1 MSRQAFQLRKNSGSA
16 LSRTERDIAAI
27 GVIFAALALFVSTG
41 SSVFIHL
48 TRHLLFGEVND
59 DTILTTA
66 LLLNIALIVFG
77 WRRYVDLSREVA
89 ARREAETAALRLAD
103 TDSLTGLENRRSFD
117 ATLTRMALA
126 TAHDGGSLALILI
139 DLDQFKTANDAHGHK
154 TGDTVLIE
162 AARRAKVM
170 LGVDAALARLGGDE
184 FAALVRFAP
193 GADAR
198 GQAERIATRIG
209 AAIALP
215 IECDDTIVTVT
226 ASIGIACDRIVS
238 DRASCDRFGEA
249 LMHQADLAMYQA
261 KKAGRNRHCWF
272 DPEMETEIL
281 ERSRLEQGIRHGLR
295 NGEFRPHYEK
305 QVNLATGAIT
315 GLEMLARWHS
325 PDLGVIGPDVFVPIA
340 EEIGVM
346 PELSEALIRQ
356 ALIDAGEW
364 APHLTL
370 AINISPV
377 QLRDPWFAQRLL
389 KLLIEARMPPHRI
402 DVEVTEQCLTENLT
416 LVRSLITSLR
426 NQGVRISLDDF
437 GHSESSMAHLRT
449 LPFDR
454 IKIDRNF
461 IAGLGQSADSTAM
474 VEAISAMGRGMDL
487 AITAE
492 GIESVEIL
500 DELRKLGAFRGQ
512 GYVYGQP
519 LSADDLRTEL
529 VELNLLAVVP
539 APVPLTG
546 DRHRA

>member
-27 GVIFAALALFVSTG
+27 GVIFAALALFVGTG

-48 TRHLLFGEVND
+48 TRHLLFGEAND

-103 TDSLTGLENRRSFD
+103 TDPLTGLENRRSFD
-117 ATLTRMALA
+117 VTLTRMAQA
-126 TAHDGGSLALILI
+126 TTHDGGSLALILI

-215 IECDDTIVTVT
+215 IDCDDTIVTVT
-226 ASIGIACDRIVS
+226 ASIGIACDRIAP
-238 DRASCDRFGEA
+238 DRASCDGFGEA

-539 APVPLTG
+539 TPVPLTG

>member
-1 MSRQAFQLRKNSGSA
+1 M
-16 LSRTERDIAAI
+16 SRTERDIAAI

-103 TDSLTGLENRRSFD
+103 TDPLTGLENRRSFD
-117 ATLTRMALA
+117 VTLTRMAQA
-126 TAHDGGSLALILI
+126 TTHDGGSLALILI

-215 IECDDTIVTVT
+215 IDCDDTIVTVT
-226 ASIGIACDRIVS
+226 ASIGIACDRIVP

-356 ALIDAGEW
+356 ALIDAREW